1 MYVTE
6 IDNNVPIACTSVIG
20 FLCVHMPHT
29 LAAMVIIIVAS
40 TVGAVVTTVI
50 PICIC
55 CVICCFVST
64 CPLYALCHKRN
75 STAIPAQ
82 PVMTTVVAPNSY
94 PMPQSPYP
102 PQAYPYPPPQP
113 YFTASPGIQGDT
125 AYPIAAAPTGHVP
138 QENTVYPAADAP
150 MVTQENT
157 A

>member
-1 MYVTE
+1 MHKCYWLPLRTYASHTCSNGNHHRG
-6 IDNNVPIACTSVIG
+6 INCRSSCDNSHPHLHL
-20 FLCVHMPHT
+20 LCH
-29 LAAMVIIIVAS
+29 LLL
-40 TVGAVVTTVI
+40 
-50 PICIC
+50 
-55 CVICCFVST
+55 CFHL
-64 CPLYALCHKRN
+64 PALCTVPQAELYCYPG
-75 STAIPAQ
+75 TACHDHRSGPQQLSHA
-82 PVMTTVVAPNSY
+82 TVPL
-94 PMPQSPYP
+94 P